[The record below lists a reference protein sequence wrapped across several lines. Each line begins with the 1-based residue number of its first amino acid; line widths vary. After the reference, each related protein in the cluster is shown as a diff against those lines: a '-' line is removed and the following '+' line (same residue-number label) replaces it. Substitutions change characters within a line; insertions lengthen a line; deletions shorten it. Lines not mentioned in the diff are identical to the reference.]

1 MTKYKIAL
9 VITTLLLCTQSVVAK
24 PARTAVRF
32 STPVKTVPSTP
43 SVTVSKAP
51 ATQPV
56 QSQPV
61 NTTIKDHRTGQS
73 TASIAGDIA
82 IGAAAGVG
90 AAMITDALLNDDDK
104 QQTPSTA
111 ISKPTVE
118 TPANAV
124 VETTESNGNLI
135 LVLLVMISALA
146 LSWIIYSEFIARK
159 ANKKRMQ

>member
-1 MTKYKIAL
+1 MSK
-9 VITTLLLCTQSVVAK
+9 
-24 PARTAVRF
+24 
-32 STPVKTVPSTP
+32 TPV
-43 SVTVSKAP
+43 
-51 ATQPV
+51 TQPV
-56 QSQPV
+56 QSQPA

-90 AAMITDALLNDDDK
+90 AVMIADALLNDDDK
-104 QQTPSTA
+104 QQASSTA

-159 ANKKRMQ
+159 ANKKRIQ